1 MNRASSSSRAAQQ
14 RQQLFA
20 DTDSELSDMD
30 SGAAT
35 AGSYAGI
42 GRSQWIT
49 YFLFLGMGLATLLP
63 WNLFISASEF
73 YHYQFAGSTHQA
85 TYQNSFSVAYMVTN
99 FVSTLYAMATVTR
112 SDPNKRI
119 FGGLMANTVAY
130 VVGMAMPVM
139 RGYRGDVSF
148 YIVTLQ
154 LITTAVSSGM
164 LTNSLFA
171 LVAHFSPSHVEGVF
185 SGQAV
190 AGLIATIA
198 QLVTAYTVS
207 PSTVL
212 VDSGKAD
219 EGLILRTIAYFAFA
233 TIVNLTLTLCFLY
246 VRRDAYYQ
254 QQSRLATPL
263 SGQSSG
269 AVAEAELL
277 ISSSAM
283 TSPLSSG
290 IDAFRTTFKQISGY
304 TYVIVLDFAITL
316 SVYPSVTALV
326 TSTSGFKLLTEWHFF
341 IYNIGDFLG
350 RRVAPSIAVTRV
362 SSLMSIALARILLIP
377 AFFVCHLG
385 FSAWYNWIKSD
396 YVFLALVIMLG
407 VTNGYLSTRAAII
420 APSLSSQPTIAGSI
434 VAISIGT
441 GLAMGS
447 VLSWPIRAAG
457 CLCSPFGGH

>member
-1 MNRASSSSRAAQQ
+1 MNQASSSSRAAQQ
-14 RQQLFA
+14 RRQLFA

-30 SGAAT
+30 TGAT
-35 AGSYAGI
+35 AAGGYAGM
-42 GRSQWIT
+42 GRSQRIT

-73 YHYQFAGSTHQA
+73 YHYQFAGSAHQA

-112 SDPNKRI
+112 ADPNKRI
-119 FGGLMANTVAY
+119 LGGLIANTVAY

-139 RGYRGDVSF
+139 REYRGDVSF

-154 LITTAVSSGM
+154 LIATAVSSGM

-171 LVAHFSPSHVEGVF
+171 LVAHFTSSHVEGVF

-190 AGLIATIA
+190 AGLIATVA

-207 PSTVL
+207 PPTVAI
-212 VDSGKAD
+212 GAGEAD
-219 EGLILRTIAYFAFA
+219 EGLISRTIAYFVFA
-233 TIVNLTLTLCFLY
+233 TVVNLTLTLGFLY
-246 VRRDAYYQ
+246 VRRDPYYQ
-254 QQSRLATPL
+254 QQSRLAYPL
-263 SGQSSG
+263 GSQSGG
-269 AVAEAELL
+269 AVDEAELL
-277 ISSSAM
+277 ISSAAM
-283 TSPLSSG
+283 TSPLFSG

-350 RRVAPSIAVTRV
+350 RRVAPSIPVSRV
-362 SSLMSIALARILLIP
+362 SSLMSIALARVLLIP

-385 FSAWYNWIKSD
+385 FSAWYNWIDSD
-396 YVFLALVIMLG
+396 YVFLALVVMLG
-407 VTNGYLSTRAAII
+407 LTNGYLSTRAAII
-420 APSLSSQPTIAGSI
+420 APGLSSHPTIAGSI